1 MVVSHSTLRAGI
13 QGAHDLELAAAAL
26 AESVDLQ
33 LPPLD
38 VPAHLQ
44 RAARVL
50 GLPHVRRP
58 RRCCGTGAAC
68 PSTASR
74 PCSVSANCAPVP
86 CSCSFLQWQLP
97 QVSSCG
103 LDSATDARVRTC
115 TREGFR
121 VEGSGLVVSDGT

>member
-1 MVVSHSTLRAGI
+1 MTQLYASATAASTITNDGITLIIALSYNFKLAHSTVRAGI

-50 GLPHVRRP
+50 GLPHVRCL
-58 RRCCGTGAAC
+58 RRCCGTETAC
-68 PSTASR
+68 PPTA
-74 PCSVSANCAPVP
+74 
-86 CSCSFLQWQLP
+86 
-97 QVSSCG
+97 
-103 LDSATDARVRTC
+103 
-115 TREGFR
+115 
-121 VEGSGLVVSDGT
+121 